1 MDNQNGSTH
10 KKRKV
15 FVKVN
20 FLKVTDIDTIKEVF
34 HADVFVQV
42 RWREPTLDN
51 SKETKNADVSKYW
64 NPKIVISNA
73 SPGAKHRTWRSIK
86 MGVGGEAF
94 ITEKHRI
101 SGVFA
106 ENLELH
112 DFPFDVQDLSIVVSS
127 EMDEDDIEIVED
139 DHEVSAVNVVCF
151 VDDTEWTVRD
161 LVYTEPRSFNR
172 ELTETQFKNPAL
184 LVKCIASRNAGF
196 FLYNIILIMTMIS
209 TLSLTTFAV
218 ERDKIP
224 NRLQLS
230 FIITLTGV
238 TFKMVSTQ
246 SLPKIPYLTHL
257 DRFIIG
263 SMMFNW
269 LVCVWH
275 AILSQITESKQAK
288 ADKIAF
294 FTLIG
299 VIGFFHL
306 LFWLIVLIKRFYQE
320 YIVKQREKVYQEKA
334 TRLMGISWKN
344 ERQTK
349 KRNWTKKNKID
360 AGGNFMSPMQI

>member
-1 MDNQNGSTH
+1 MSEAKEVKK
-10 KKRKV
+10 KKRI

-34 HADVFVQV
+34 HADIFVQV

-51 SKETKNADVSKYW
+51 SKDAKTVTDFTKYW
-64 NPKIVISNA
+64 NPKIIISNSAPNA
-73 SPGAKHRTWRSIK
+73 STKTWRALK
-86 MGVGGEAF
+86 MGKNGEAF
-94 ITEKHRI
+94 ITEKWRI
-101 SGVFA
+101 KGVFA

-127 EMDEDDIEIVED
+127 ELTDDVVEIIEDDD
-139 DHEVSAVNVVCF
+139 EVSAVNVLCF

-161 LVYTEPRSFNR
+161 LVYADQRTFSKEIA
-172 ELTETQFKNPAL
+172 ETQFKNPAL
-184 LVKCIASRNAGF
+184 LVKCVATRNAGF

-218 ERDKIP
+218 DQALIP

-238 TFKMVSTQ
+238 TFKMVSNQ

-263 SMMFNW
+263 SMVFNW
-269 LVCVWH
+269 IVCVWH
-275 AILSQITESKQAK
+275 AVISRYKDDPDQERY
-288 ADKIAF
+288 DHIAF
-294 FTLIG
+294 YTLIG
-299 VIGFFHL
+299 VFVFFQL
-306 LFWLIVLIKRFYQE
+306 LFWLVVLIKRFYLE
-320 YIVKQREKVYQEKA
+320 YKTRNREKVYQEKA
-334 TRLMGISWKN
+334 LRLMGSTWQS
-344 ERQTK
+344 ERMNR
-349 KRNWTKKNKID
+349 KRRWDRRNKID
-360 AGGNFMSPMQI
+360 ASGNFSV